1 MDMKKLFQKIRLIL
15 NLRILVGL
23 VLGAIAGYAYYYF
36 IGCSSGTCAITSNP
50 VNSTLYGSLFGV
62 LLFYKQSNDKKS
74 NKGKTNN

>member
-1 MDMKKLFQKIRLIL
+1 MKKLFQKIRLIL
-15 NLRILVGL
+15 NLRILIGL